1 MSRHRLSRRGSR
13 KLFRK
18 TASRLHRR
26 NMQSG
31 HFVMRG
37 GIRL

>member
-1 MSRHRLSRRGSR
+1 MKRRVKLGRRHSR

-18 TASRLHRR
+18 TAKRMHSRNVGRKP
-26 NMQSG
+26 
-31 HFVMRG
+31 MRG